1 MSLTVSE
8 AAEKLGISTSAIRYQ
23 INAGKLRG
31 RLTNKGWRVYGL
43 NGDEPVPELTKVAE
57 GDPLMEIGDELIA
70 LGKKLKRAVKAHDE
84 RVRQEA
90 ITDFATTLA
99 ETVQKG
105 R

>member
-1 MSLTVSE
+1 MSLSVAE
-8 AAEKLGISTSAIRYQ
+8 AAGQLGISTSAVRYQ
-23 INAGKLRG
+23 INSGKLRG

-43 NGDEPVPELTKVAE
+43 NGDAPEKEETQHV
-57 GDPLMEIGDELIA
+57 DTIEIIADEMIA
-70 LGKKLKRAVKAHDE
+70 LGRRLKRALKVHDE